1 VEPIYETAQSSLLQ
15 PKLEPVSN
23 VLVLVDSHVPCP
35 SPEGSKSGF
44 AKEEKEVADEIQSAE
59 VTDAKLKQTDAQVEQ
74 LEDEKGTSSIFF
86 FLALALA
93 VIGAGLL
100 LLTSGLVGRQWL
112 EPDYQRIADPGADD
126 DAGLEL
132 SELGTNPNLHA
143 IKGAPGEELVID
155 L

>member
-1 VEPIYETAQSSLLQ
+1 MEPIYETARSSLLQ

-74 LEDEKGTSSIFF
+74 LEDEKGASRYFTCC
-86 FLALALA
+86 
-93 VIGAGLL
+93 
-100 LLTSGLVGRQWL
+100 SGRFDVHCPLHTAFSFWKI
-112 EPDYQRIADPGADD
+112 DYF
-126 DAGLEL
+126 
-132 SELGTNPNLHA
+132 S
-143 IKGAPGEELVID
+143 
-155 L
+155 